1 MTGGGWLLQSRYK
14 MTMGLTPMDPNEW
27 VEIDEYYEEEMAL
40 RRELVR
46 DTREVVIASKPEVG
60 SPQSHICSTASSSA

>member
-1 MTGGGWLLQSRYK
+1 MFIHGLLQAKYK
-14 MTMGLTPMDPNEW
+14 MTMGLQPMPPTEW

-46 DTREVVIASKPEVG
+46 DQRDIVIASQPDVRG
-60 SPQSHICSTASSSA
+60 SSAWQACTFVLL

>member
-1 MTGGGWLLQSRYK
+1 
-14 MTMGLTPMDPNEW
+14 MTMGLQPLNPTEW

-46 DTREVVIASKPEVG
+46 DQRDVVISSKPEVC
-60 SPQSHICSTASSSA
+60 H